1 MVILQTQSTAGAA
14 LEIIVMLLGAALI
27 GVLTTYF
34 YMKSRYQKTIN
45 TLQSK
50 LEEAEKSKDRLNE
63 DLKAAQKELAEKS
76 DQNEKLQKQYDELMK
91 KEKVME
97 KAAAEGKKTSEKLQ
111 EIEAEL
117 KEAEMELK
125 EKEEL
130 LKRISERK
138 HLIDYARIGTAS
150 KENSENLKMISG
162 IGPFIEEKLN
172 SIDIYTFE
180 QISKFRKKDMDA
192 VTEAIEFFPGR
203 IERDEWVA
211 QAKELVYTG
220 GKKSEVLENIAKR
233 KHRIN
238 YDRIG
243 ITHKDDA
250 QDLTA
255 IHGIGEWIQE
265 KLYALDIFTYKQIA
279 KFSEEDVN
287 SVTEVIEFFPGRI
300 ERDEW
305 VAQAKKLAEG

>member
-1 MVILQTQSTAGAA
+1 MDMVILQTQSTAGAA

-130 LKRISERK
+130 LKRISER
-138 HLIDYARIGTAS
+138 
-150 KENSENLKMISG
+150 N
-162 IGPFIEEKLN
+162 
-172 SIDIYTFE
+172 
-180 QISKFRKKDMDA
+180 
-192 VTEAIEFFPGR
+192 
-203 IERDEWVA
+203 
-211 QAKELVYTG
+211 
-220 GKKSEVLENIAKR
+220 
-233 KHRIN
+233 
-238 YDRIG
+238 
-243 ITHKDDA
+243 
-250 QDLTA
+250 
-255 IHGIGEWIQE
+255 
-265 KLYALDIFTYKQIA
+265 
-279 KFSEEDVN
+279 
-287 SVTEVIEFFPGRI
+287 
-300 ERDEW
+300 
-305 VAQAKKLAEG
+305 

>member
-1 MVILQTQSTAGAA
+1 MYMVLLQTQSTAAAA
-14 LEIIVMLLGAALI
+14 LEIIVMLLGAAII

-34 YMKSRYQKTIN
+34 YMRSRYQKTISS
-45 TLQSK
+45 LQSD
-50 LEEAEKSKDRLNE
+50 LEASEKSKSQLSNE
-63 DLKAAQKELAEKS
+63 LTAVRQELSKKD
-76 DQNEKLQKQYDELMK
+76 DQIEKLNQQYNELLKEEKGLK
-91 KEKVME
+91 KE
-97 KAAAEGKKTSEKLQ
+97 AAKSKETSKKLRET
-111 EIEAEL
+111 EAEL
-117 KEAEMELK
+117 KER
-125 EKEEL
+125 EEL

-138 HLIDYARIGTAS
+138 HMINYSRIGTA
-150 KENSENLKMISG
+150 KQENKDDLQMISG
-162 IGPFIEEKLN
+162 IGPYIEEQLHTL
-172 SIDIYTFE
+172 DIYTFE
-180 QISKFRKKDMDA
+180 QISKFSKEDVEE

-211 QAKELVYTG
+211 QAKELVYTK

-243 ITHKDDA
+243 IAHREDA

-255 IHGIGEWIQE
+255 IHGIGKWIQE
-265 KLYALDIFTYKQIA
+265 KLYALDIFTYQQIA
-279 KFSEEDVN
+279 NFSEEDIH

-305 VAQAKKLAEG
+305 IDQAKELVKS